1 MAKEREVSDLALVDE
16 FCSGSIVAFEDLL
29 TRYEVKVYNLAL
41 RFTRN
46 QDDAEEVLQEVFT
59 TLYRKLH
66 AFERKSAFSSWLYR
80 IVANTAFMRLRKKRQ
95 SMETSIDDLPE
106 RVRHLC
112 HEVRDEREPQSDAV
126 SEARE
131 LREAMLA
138 AVNRLPEQY
147 RMVFILKDMEG
158 LSNQEVGRIM
168 DLSIPAVKSRLHR
181 SRLMLR
187 RKLHRLYEEYTGLR
201 APEQDEAVGF

>member
-1 MAKEREVSDLALVDE
+1 MAKEREVSDLALVEE
-16 FCSGSIVAFEDLL
+16 FCRGSIAAFEELL

-66 AFERKSAFSSWLYR
+66 AFEGKSAFSSWLYR

-95 SMETSIDDLPE
+95 SMEMAIDDLPE

-112 HEVRDEREPQSDAV
+112 HEVRDERELPIDAI

-147 RMVFILKDMEG
+147 RLVFILKDMEG

-168 DLSIPAVKSRLHR
+168 DLTVPAVKSRLHR

-187 RKLHRLYEEYTGLR
+187 RKLHRLYEEYTGNR
-201 APEQDEAVGF
+201 APEHEEVVGF

>member
-1 MAKEREVSDLALVDE
+1 MVKERVSDLCLVQE
-16 FCSGSIVAFEDLL
+16 FCDGSITAFEELL
-29 TRYEVKVYNLAL
+29 TRYEAKVFNLAL

-66 AFERKSAFSSWLYR
+66 AFEGKSAFSSWLYR

-95 SMETSIDDLPE
+95 SMETPIEDLPE
-106 RVRHLC
+106 SIRHVC
-112 HEVRDEREPQSDAV
+112 RDVKDDREPQGDAV

-131 LREAMLA
+131 LREVMLA

-147 RMVFILKDMEG
+147 RLVFILKDMEG
-158 LSNQEVGRIM
+158 LSNQEVGRILG
-168 DLSIPAVKSRLHR
+168 LSIPAVKSRIHR

-187 RKLHRLYEEYTGLR
+187 RKLSKVYEDYTGLR
-201 APEQDEAVGF
+201 APELEQVIGL